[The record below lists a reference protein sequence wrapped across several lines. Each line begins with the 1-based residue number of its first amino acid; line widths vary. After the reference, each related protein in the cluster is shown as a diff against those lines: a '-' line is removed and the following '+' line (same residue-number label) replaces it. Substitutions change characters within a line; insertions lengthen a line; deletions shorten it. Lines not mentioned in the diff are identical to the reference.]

1 MSGAKLWLA
10 PGDAA
15 PEGAARASG
24 PAAFANEPIPPPA
37 TGCRVRIIVM
47 ARCEGV
53 SDAPPEAIACCSFLL
68 RAPATRSPGDLSP
81 MISAMFAAAARPA
94 SDAPPPTA
102 VTAATAVSPIP
113 SVSAISFLLVKRFG
127 IFIETFLQQPSLEL
141 NPLKYHTPS
150 ETKHR
155 IFGRGKLTSRE
166 SGHAFRPA

>member
-1 MSGAKLWLA
+1 
-10 PGDAA
+10 
-15 PEGAARASG
+15 
-24 PAAFANEPIPPPA
+24 
-37 TGCRVRIIVM
+37 
-47 ARCEGV
+47 
-53 SDAPPEAIACCSFLL
+53 
-68 RAPATRSPGDLSP
+68 

-113 SVSAISFLLVKRFG
+113 SVSAISFLLVKRLG

-155 IFGRGKLTSRE
+155 IVGQGKPISRE
-166 SGHAFRPA
+166 SGHAFRPAKPIARQRTAARS